1 MLRIKKGDS
10 VKVVS
15 GNYKGQKG
23 RVLGLIK
30 NKDRILVEGINKVK
44 KHTKPSQD
52 NPQGGIVEKELS
64 IHKSNVMLLDK
75 NNPVKVSFKVL
86 ENGKKIRVNKSN
98 GKVIK

>member
-1 MLRIKKGDS
+1 MHIKTGMN
-10 VKVVS
+10 VRVIRGNHRGQEGKVL
-15 GNYKGQKG
+15 YAFPKKE
-23 RVLGLIK
+23 RVI
-30 NKDRILVEGINKVK
+30 IEGINLIKR
-44 KHTKPSQD
+44 HTKPSQD

-75 NNPVKVSFKVL
+75 NNPVKVGFKVL